1 MDLIN
6 TIVAHKHNMPESLNG
21 PGAVSEV
28 LVGIC
33 EMRGRIA
40 GLSTLCKRFATILK
54 HADVETFLSVGRIYQ
69 EIAPLEKRIDMHVEL
84 LRRDEF
90 REMECVSDVAKWVY
104 LLIFF
109 AASTEWVCNRIQA
122 QFDHLAE
129 TYFEGFE
136 HDLAERELGY
146 AVSFDLDLDMF
157 SASIALAKT
166 CVATIMED
174 EGNIRD
180 TQSQCP
186 CQDIDILS

>member
-6 TIVAHKHNMPESLNG
+6 TIVAQKHNMPESLNG

-33 EMRGRIA
+33 EMRSRMA

-54 HADVETFLSVGRIYQ
+54 HADVETFLNVGRIYP
-69 EIAPLEKRIDMHVEL
+69 EIAPLEKRIDMHVDL

-90 REMECVSDVAKWVY
+90 REMECVSDVAKCVFVVW
-104 LLIFF
+104 LLLF
-109 AASTEWVCNRIQA
+109 STTEGVWDRIQA

-157 SASIALAKT
+157 SASVALAKT
-166 CVATIMED
+166 CVSTIMED
-174 EGNIRD
+174 EGNVHH
-180 TQSQCP
+180 SYF
-186 CQDIDILS
+186 SF